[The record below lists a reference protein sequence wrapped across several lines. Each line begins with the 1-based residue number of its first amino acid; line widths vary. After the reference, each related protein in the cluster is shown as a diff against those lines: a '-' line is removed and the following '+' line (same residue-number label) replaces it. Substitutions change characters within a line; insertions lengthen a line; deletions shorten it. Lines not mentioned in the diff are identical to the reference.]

1 MTLVLIV
8 EDNPRNLKLVRD
20 LLGHAGHATLEATTA
35 EDGLVAGPGARF
47 PTSC

>member
-1 MTLVLIV
+1 MTVVLIV

-20 LLGHAGHATLEATTA
+20 LLGHAGHATLEAMTA
-35 EDGLVAGPGARF
+35 EDGLALARAQG